1 MKLHKENEP
10 IYLTYGFKP
19 TINTLQAFRKYLS
32 VVSKFKLCLAS
43 NHDKIKLLT
52 LAFAKCQKICCVS
65 IQNALKINFL
75 LKMTG

>member
-32 VVSKFKLCLAS
+32 VESKFKMCLAS

-52 LAFAKCQKICCVS
+52 LGFAKYRSLATCSPILIRFHRQQPAI
-65 IQNALKINFL
+65 
-75 LKMTG
+75 G